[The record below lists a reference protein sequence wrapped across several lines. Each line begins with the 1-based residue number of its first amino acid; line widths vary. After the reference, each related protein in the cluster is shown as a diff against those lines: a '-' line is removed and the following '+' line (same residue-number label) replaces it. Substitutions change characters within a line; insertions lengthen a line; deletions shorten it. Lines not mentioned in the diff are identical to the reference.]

1 MLFFSFKKKHN
12 LLKSGILQGMTDIHS
27 HILPGVDDGSPDS
40 TTSLELLEFVQEI
53 GIKKV
58 WLTPHV
64 MSDMQQNT
72 NTYLKERFAA
82 FRKQYSGN
90 IELNQA
96 GEYMMDAQF
105 ASKLP
110 SEVLPLGENHLL
122 VETSYMFPPTGLY
135 DILKKVCT
143 CGFFPIIAHPE
154 RYSYMEMEDYKNLYQ
169 TDGYN
174 LQLNLMSL
182 SGYYGPDA
190 RRVSETLLSNGMYT
204 FVGTDLHHLERYAD
218 MLGKMKLTSEQLD
231 ALSIL
236 ISNNESI

>member
-27 HILPGVDDGSPDS
+27 HILPGVDDGSPDCA
-40 TTSLELLEFVQEI
+40 TSFELLEFVQRV
-53 GIKKV
+53 GIRKV
-58 WLTPHV
+58 WFTPHV

-72 NTYLKERFAA
+72 NTYLQDRFAA
-82 FRKQYSGN
+82 FCKQYSGDL
-90 IELNQA
+90 ELYQA

-110 SEVLPLGENHLL
+110 SEILPLGKKYLL
-122 VETSYMFPPTGLY
+122 VETSYMFPPTGLD
-135 DILKKVCT
+135 DILKKVRT
-143 CGFFPIIAHPE
+143 CGYFPVIAHPE
-154 RYSYMEMEDYKNLYQ
+154 RYSYMEMEDYKKLYQ
-169 TDGYN
+169 TDGYG

-190 RRVSETLLSNGMYT
+190 RRVSETLLSKEMYT

-218 MLGKMKLTSEQLD
+218 MLEKMKLTSEQLD

-236 ISNNESI
+236 ISNNERI